1 MSKEVLLPK
10 LSYSSGCYVFLI
22 FYERNFLSFFFLN
35 FLIKGWTMK
44 CGLVNFKF
52 IDVHEGL
59 GKYWVIIISRTFYNF
74 TPLRDHSN

>member
-1 MSKEVLLPK
+1 
-10 LSYSSGCYVFLI
+10 
-22 FYERNFLSFFFLN
+22 
-35 FLIKGWTMK
+35 MK